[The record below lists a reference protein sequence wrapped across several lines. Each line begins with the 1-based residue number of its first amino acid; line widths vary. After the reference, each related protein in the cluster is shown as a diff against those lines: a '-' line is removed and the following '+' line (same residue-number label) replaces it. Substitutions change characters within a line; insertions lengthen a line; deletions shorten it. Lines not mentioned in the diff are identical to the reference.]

1 MLVRH
6 CACTLKR
13 PRLGPRRG
21 NLGNFPGNLKLAPLT
36 VKVSHWHGVCGVLL
50 VLVTVA
56 EYAAN

>member
-36 VKVSHWHGVCGVLL
+36 VKVSVCGVLL
-50 VLVTVA
+50 VLATVA
-56 EYAAN
+56 EYAAPEH